1 MFKAPTVGVETII
14 SSYGKPKDSAT
25 FFKSNEALSRY
36 SGINLMLRGPMAV
49 RAILSV
55 TEIYLRLPE
64 DFDNTEGKVYF
75 LKWETE
81 FKAIS
86 KNKLT

>member
-1 MFKAPTVGVETII
+1 M
-14 SSYGKPKDSAT
+14 
-25 FFKSNEALSRY
+25 LSRY
-36 SGINLMLRGPMAV
+36 VGVNFKVGGTMDV

-64 DFDNTEGKVYF
+64 DFNDTEGKFYF